1 MSRAQRVVFLPL
13 NANREV
19 DGVQCD
25 VADNGRL
32 DELLKKGWHI
42 IQITSAGD
50 RGGVYAVIEREAPP
64 AGRTIPVP
72 GT

>member
-1 MSRAQRVVFLPL
+1 MPRLQRIVFLPL
-13 NANREV
+13 NAGREI
-19 DGVQCD
+19 DGLQFD

-42 IQITSAGD
+42 LQITHAGD
-50 RGGVYAVIEREAPP
+50 RGVYALIEREGAPV
-64 AGRTIPVP
+64 GRTIPVP

>member
-1 MSRAQRVVFLPL
+1 MPRFQRVVFLPL
-13 NANREV
+13 NAGREI
-19 DGVQCD
+19 DGLQFD

-42 IQITSAGD
+42 VQITAAGD
-50 RGGVYAVIEREAPP
+50 RGGVYALIEREGPP